1 MDNLSIVTP
10 DDWHLHLRDSP
21 YLEAVVADTARQ
33 FGRAIIMPNLN
44 PPVRSCEDA
53 LAYRTR
59 ILAALPTGS
68 EFEPLMTL
76 YLTDNTRVEDIEAAS
91 ASPFIHG
98 AKLYP
103 AGATT
108 NSDAG
113 VTDLSRLTKVF
124 ESMQQHGFILQ
135 VHGEATAPD
144 VDVFDREKV
153 FIEQSLEPIRRDF
166 PGLKIVFE
174 HITTRDAVDYVS
186 AADSNLAATI
196 TPHHLLIN
204 RNAIFQGGIRP
215 HHYCLPIAKREQH
228 RQALVTAAL
237 GGDERYFAGTDSAP
251 HSIPSKESACGCAG
265 IYSAHS
271 ALELYAEVF
280 ELAGDF
286 TNFEA
291 FMSLNGAGFYGLPRN
306 QGKTSLT
313 REAWTL
319 PASLPYPDVG
329 LVPFK
334 AGETLRWKQVI
345 DA

>member
-1 MDNLSIVTP
+1 MNSLSIITP
-10 DDWHLHLRDSP
+10 DDWHLHLRDTP

-44 PPVRSCEDA
+44 PPVRGCEDA
-53 LAYRTR
+53 LAYRER
-59 ILAALPTGS
+59 IMAALPPGCD
-68 EFEPLMTL
+68 FEPLMTL

-108 NSDAG
+108 NSDFG
-113 VTDLSRLTKVF
+113 VTDLSKLGRVF
-124 ESMQQHGFILQ
+124 EAMQQHGFMLQ
-135 VHGEATAPD
+135 LHGEATAPE

-153 FIEQSLEPIRRDF
+153 FIEQSLERIRRDF
-166 PGLKIVFE
+166 PELRIVFE
-174 HITTRDAVDYVS
+174 HITTRDAVDYVR
-186 AADSNLAATI
+186 AADTNLGATI

-215 HHYCLPIAKREQH
+215 HYYCLPIAKREQH
-228 RQALVTAAL
+228 RQALVEAAVS
-237 GGDERYFAGTDSAP
+237 GENRFFAGTDSAP
-251 HSIPSKESACGCAG
+251 HSVPAKESACGCAG

-280 ELAGDF
+280 DLAGDF
-286 TNFEA
+286 THFES
-291 FMSLNGAGFYGLPRN
+291 FMSRNGADFYGLPQN
-306 QGKTSLT
+306 QGKTRLR

-329 LVPFK
+329 LIPFR
-334 AGETLRWKQVI
+334 AGEKLHWKQVV
-345 DA
+345 DD

>member
-1 MDNLSIVTP
+1 MNNLSIVTP
-10 DDWHLHLRDSP
+10 DDWHLHLRDTP

-33 FGRAIIMPNLN
+33 FKRAIVMPNLN
-44 PPVRSCEDA
+44 PPVRTCEDA
-53 LAYRTR
+53 LAYRER
-59 ILAALPTGS
+59 ILAALPAGC

-113 VTDLSRLTKVF
+113 VTDLSKLGRVF
-124 ESMQQHGFILQ
+124 EAMQQHRFMLQ
-135 VHGEATAPD
+135 VHGEATAPE

-153 FIEQSLEPIRRDF
+153 FIEQSLERIRRDF
-166 PGLKIVFE
+166 PELRIVFE
-174 HITTRDAVDYVS
+174 HITTRDAVDYVR
-186 AADSNLAATI
+186 AADTNLGATI
-196 TPHHLLIN
+196 TPHHLMIN
-204 RNAIFQGGIRP
+204 RNAIFRGGIRP
-215 HHYCLPIAKREQH
+215 HYYCLPIAKREQH
-228 RQALVTAAL
+228 RLALVEAAV
-237 GGDERYFAGTDSAP
+237 GGETRFFAGTDSAP
-251 HSIPSKESACGCAG
+251 HSVPAKESACGCAG

-280 ELAGDF
+280 DLAGDF
-286 TNFEA
+286 THFES
-291 FMSLNGAGFYGLPRN
+291 FMSLNGANFYGLPQN
-306 QGKTSLT
+306 QGKTSLV

-329 LVPFK
+329 LIPFK
-334 AGETLRWKQVI
+334 AGETLHWKQVV
-345 DA
+345 DD